1 MGSKKNALIEVENKF
16 DRNWLKIRKRIL
28 QKVSAEDDEDE
39 IVADLNFT
47 YKSLIFN
54 SYSFILNSN
63 YLILELD

>member
-39 IVADLNFT
+39 I
-47 YKSLIFN
+47 KSLSGHEDEDDPLKKASSVKEN
-54 SYSFILNSN
+54 KTL
-63 YLILELD
+63 